1 MQTMADPTDIGEWRG
16 KDVFAEGGEKLGK
29 LEDVYYDAETDEP
42 LFFCVKTGWLSHK
55 QVLVSV
61 KGVAAS
67 PGHLTVAWSK
77 EDVAGA
83 PTTKPGE
90 ELTSEEEE
98 RVFRHYGLEYRPP
111 ASASGRRLVR
121 R

>member
-1 MQTMADPTDIGEWRG
+1 MADPTNIGEWRD
-16 KDVFAEGGEKLGK
+16 KDVFADGGEQLGK

-42 LFFCVKTGWLSHK
+42 LFLCVKTVWLSHK

-61 KGVAAS
+61 QDVAAT
-67 PGHLTVAWSK
+67 PGHLSVAWSK
-77 EDVAGA
+77 DDVAGA

-90 ELTSEEEE
+90 ELTNEEEEEE
-98 RVFRHYGLEYRPP
+98 RVFRHYGLGYRPP